1 MDNTEYKSK
10 LGGRIQSLL
19 KRHTYY
25 LNRKFESESDLGTFA
40 EGVFLIE
47 DELCFLLSFL
57 TNQEIQYFHRF
68 TNIQW
73 TDEVEFVN
81 DRPQI
86 KHR

>member
-10 LGGRIQSLL
+10 LDGRIQSLL

-47 DELCFLLSFL
+47 DELCFLLSFFNESRN
-57 TNQEIQYFHRF
+57 TIF
-68 TNIQW
+68 
-73 TDEVEFVN
+73 
-81 DRPQI
+81 PQVY
-86 KHR
+86 